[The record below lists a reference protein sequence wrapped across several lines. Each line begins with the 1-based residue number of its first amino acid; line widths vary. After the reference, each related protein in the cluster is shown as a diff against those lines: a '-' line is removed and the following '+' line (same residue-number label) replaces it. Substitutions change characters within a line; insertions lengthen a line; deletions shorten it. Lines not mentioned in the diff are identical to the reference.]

1 MVGEIEKITLYTGD
15 FSFEASGGCY
25 TGAMF
30 GLSKKELA
38 VLRRLSTPGKIQ
50 DFLDRLPINH
60 VKKGATCFSPR
71 QVLREKKAHCIE
83 GALLAALAL
92 WLHGKPPLLLDLKAT
107 KNDYDHV
114 VALYK
119 VNGYWGAISKT
130 NHPVLC
136 FRDPIYRSVR
146 ELALSY
152 FHEYVLVQTG
162 EKTLLSY
169 SRPFSLKHFGTDW
182 ITDEEGMWDIAA
194 ALDDSRHFALVPKKN
209 AKLLRKASPLERKA
223 GALSDWSKK
232 DRRT

>member
-1 MVGEIEKITLYTGD
+1 
-15 FSFEASGGCY
+15 
-25 TGAMF
+25 MF

-38 VLRRLSTPGKIQ
+38 VLRKLSTPGKIQ

-83 GALLAALAL
+83 GALLAAVAL
-92 WLHGKPPLLLDLKAT
+92 WLHGEPPLLLDLKAARD
-107 KNDYDHV
+107 DYDHV

-119 VNGYWGAISKT
+119 KNGYWGAISKT

-136 FRDPIYRSVR
+136 FRDPLYRTVR

-152 FHEYVLVQTG
+152 FHEYLLVETG
-162 EKTLLSY
+162 RKTLRTY
-169 SRPFSLKHFGTDW
+169 SRSFSLKRFGTDW
-182 ITDEEGMWDIAA
+182 ITTEDGAWDIAC
-194 ALDDSRHFALVPKKN
+194 ALDDSSHFALVPKKN
-209 AKLLRKASPLERKA
+209 AKFLRIASPLECKA
-223 GALSDWSKK
+223 GALSEWSKK